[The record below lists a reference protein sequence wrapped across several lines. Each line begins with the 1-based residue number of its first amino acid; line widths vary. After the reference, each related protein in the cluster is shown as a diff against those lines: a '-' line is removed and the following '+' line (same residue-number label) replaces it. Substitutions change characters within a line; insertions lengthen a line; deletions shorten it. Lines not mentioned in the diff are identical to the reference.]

1 MAPPVAATLQ
11 SVTKDADLL
20 ESVLRCNPASRWASV
35 TLRWVSRGRVRAEF
49 RVLAHPSAG

>member
-20 ESVLRCNPASRWASV
+20 ESVLRCNPASRSG
-35 TLRWVSRGRVRAEF
+35 GRVRAEF
-49 RVLAHPSAG
+49 RVQAHPSAG